1 MIKYLQMKF
10 LFKTLILAFL
20 FIGCQGETSNHQV
33 EKETEDQHSNHNNNE
48 TADEGKKNPLSP
60 RTASMANIG
69 STHIHIDYGS
79 PSKRGRMIFGGLV
92 GYGQVWATG
101 AHKATSIDFSSEVII
116 NEVSIPAGKYG
127 LFTIPGE
134 SEWVII
140 INKVWDMHLADDYNE
155 EFDLVRVT
163 VPVEI
168 SSEPVESLT
177 FEVHEENETSGFVS
191 IKWDLTEVKLPVKL

>member
-1 MIKYLQMKF
+1 MKF
-10 LFKTLILAFL
+10 LFKTLIFSLLLA
-20 FIGCQGETSNHQV
+20 GCQGKTSNHHV
-33 EKETEDQHSNHNNNE
+33 EKEKEDQHSNHEKNE
-48 TADEGKKNPLSP
+48 TADEGKKKPLSP
-60 RTASMANIG
+60 RVASMANIG
-69 STHIHIDYGS
+69 NAHIHIDYGS

-116 NEVSIPAGKYG
+116 NEVSIPSGKYG

-134 SEWVII
+134 LEWVII
-140 INKVWDMHLADDYNE
+140 INKVWDMHLADDYSE

-177 FEVHEENETSGFVS
+177 FEVYEENETSGYIS
-191 IKWDLTEVKLPVKL
+191 IKWDLTAVKLPVKL